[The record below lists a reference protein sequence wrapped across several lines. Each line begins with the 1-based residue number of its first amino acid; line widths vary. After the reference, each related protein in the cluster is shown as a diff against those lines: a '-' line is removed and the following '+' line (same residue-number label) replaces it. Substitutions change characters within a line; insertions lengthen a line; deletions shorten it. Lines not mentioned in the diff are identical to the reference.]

1 MLIFIL
7 LFLSFFQIGF
17 LGIGGYASTQA
28 LIEHEVITLH
38 HWLTPAQMADLMTFC
53 RALPGGTGLNSAT
66 MASAL
71 TVSGQYGMW
80 GCVAASCCTIGA
92 LIVPSAFWTAF
103 YSKIQEQDKYKSFYE
118 CAMVV
123 LRPLV
128 PGLIAAAAILM
139 MRPDTFGTPTT
150 TPWDFMVSIFLF
162 LATLIGIGVYKFNAL
177 FMVVLCGLAGCVLY

>member
-1 MLIFIL
+1 
-7 LFLSFFQIGF
+7 
-17 LGIGGYASTQA
+17 
-28 LIEHEVITLH
+28 
-38 HWLTPAQMADLMTFC
+38 MTFC

-66 MASAL
+66 LTGAL

-139 MRPDTFGTPTT
+139 MRPDTFGTPST